1 MQDYSVGV
9 VIVTLV
15 GLVMV
20 VIGVCQWI
28 KRDEPV
34 GFYNLTSPPRK
45 EDITDVSEWNKK
57 HGVIWILYGLCIE
70 LGFWTGY
77 FVRESALEVLFML
90 GGVLIP
96 LPFMVMRHKRLE
108 KRYIR

>member
-70 LGFWTGY
+70 LGFWAGY
-77 FVRESALEVLFML
+77 SVKGSALEVLFML